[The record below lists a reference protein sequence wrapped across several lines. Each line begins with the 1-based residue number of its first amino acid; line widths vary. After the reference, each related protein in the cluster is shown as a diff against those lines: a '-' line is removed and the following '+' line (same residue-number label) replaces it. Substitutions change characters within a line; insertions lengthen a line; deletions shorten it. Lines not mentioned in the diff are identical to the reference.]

1 VEVRELRDE
10 DVGGVVRLL
19 REAHP
24 HQLQSEVAFRHRLAS
39 SPPGAKERRFVA
51 VDGGEIVAA
60 AGGQLH
66 VYAERADTAFVG
78 TTVRADH
85 RGSGLGGDLFERV
98 LTHVREAGAVR
109 ALAESGQEDGRAF
122 LERRGFTKTTTRR
135 YSRVDPRDVDLS
147 GFAELRARKEGEGFA
162 VVPFTACRPED
173 VYAVDEE
180 TTVDIPLDVP
190 ITDMPLDDW
199 LAQYWRHPLLTHE
212 GSFAVLHEGRPVT
225 ITLVRADGDRAMNDM
240 TGTLRP
246 FRGRGLARLV
256 KLCQLEWAARTGIV
270 SVVTENDERNAPMLA
285 VNTQLGYRPFLEV
298 SSYARELG

>member
-1 VEVRELRDE
+1 MEIRELRDE
-10 DVGGVVRLL
+10 DVRGVVRLL
-19 REAHP
+19 RDANP

-39 SPPGAKERRFVA
+39 SPPGARERRWVA

-66 VYAERADTAFVG
+66 VYAERADIAFVG

-85 RGSGLGGDLFERV
+85 RANGLGGELFERV
-98 LTHVREAGAVR
+98 LAHVREAGAVR
-109 ALAESGQEDGRAF
+109 AMAESGEEEGRGF
-122 LERRGFTKTTTRR
+122 LERRGFAKTTTRR
-135 YSRVDPRDVDLS
+135 YSQVDPRAVDFSVL
-147 GFAELRARKEGEGFA
+147 AELRAQKEGQGFT

-199 LAQYWRHPLLTHE
+199 MDQHWRNPLLTHE
-212 GSFAVLHEGRPVT
+212 GSFAVVHEGRPVT
-225 ITLVRADGDRAMNDM
+225 ITMVRADGGRAMNDM

-256 KLCQLEWAARTGIV
+256 KLCQLDWAARNGIV
-270 SVVTENDERNAPMLA
+270 AVVTENDEKNAPMLA
-285 VNTQLGYRPFLEV
+285 VNTQLGYRMFLEV
-298 SSYARELG
+298 SSYALELR